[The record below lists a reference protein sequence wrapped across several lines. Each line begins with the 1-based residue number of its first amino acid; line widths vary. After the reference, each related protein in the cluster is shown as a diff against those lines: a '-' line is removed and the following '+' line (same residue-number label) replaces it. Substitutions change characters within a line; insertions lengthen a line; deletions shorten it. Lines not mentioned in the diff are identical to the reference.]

1 MDASR
6 ELVDVWMVPPIVF
19 GQRLLHVIFERD
31 IMSHDRTICMR
42 VRDLSS
48 TDNVQNHW
56 QALWEHVVIRLLL
69 GVMQSSRQISG
80 AGTFWQLLH
89 ADHQV
94 AERDGCRPAVRLELR
109 IIWNKAIHGQQQR
122 IPTVRCRMLRFSP
135 AATESLAHSLAV
147 LISESL
153 ASLILLGL
161 RCKFHLAMLLQN
173 HEVDGSVDVVIHK
186 TCGKRPVL
194 EPIWQEDDDLD
205 EGEVQGYIW
214 ESVAVSWKV
223 AQKDFVCVWMPYC

>member
-1 MDASR
+1 M
-6 ELVDVWMVPPIVF
+6 
-19 GQRLLHVIFERD
+19 
-31 IMSHDRTICMR
+31 
-42 VRDLSS
+42 
-48 TDNVQNHW
+48 
-56 QALWEHVVIRLLL
+56 
-69 GVMQSSRQISG
+69 
-80 AGTFWQLLH
+80 
-89 ADHQV
+89 
-94 AERDGCRPAVRLELR
+94 
-109 IIWNKAIHGQQQR
+109 
-122 IPTVRCRMLRFSP
+122 RCRMLQFSP

-147 LISESL
+147 LVSESL

-161 RCKFHLAMLLQN
+161 RCKFYLAMLLQN